1 MRAPLSTSSSPALS
15 AAAAAA
21 VLLAL
26 CLALPQEA
34 EAAAATFSKGRS
46 PSLNVTRGSDGKC
59 KVSPDTIADFL
70 KKKLI
75 KQA

>member
-15 AAAAAA
+15 A

-34 EAAAATFSKGRS
+34 EAAAATSSKGRS

-59 KVSPDTIADFL
+59 KISPDTIADFL
-70 KKKLI
+70 RKKNH
-75 KQA
+75 